1 MLLRVSLPVSLR
13 RVVDRV
19 PPPPADVG
27 AAAPAPPP
35 HSTPAPGSARFG
47 IRDRRAPRGESPPL
61 SASTEE
67 GILREVHGGESPP
80 LSASTE
86 PPRPRQGRAP
96 RLRTGATPPA
106 AFRARPPGRGPPAWD
121 HGAAGSGA
129 RTRRRWP
136 AGCRCLRPAAC

>member
-13 RVVDRV
+13 RVVDRA

-61 SASTEE
+61 SASTE
-67 GILREVHGGESPP
+67 
-80 LSASTE
+80 

-96 RLRTGATPPA
+96 PLRTGATPPA
-106 AFRARPPGRGPPAWD
+106 AFRHGGLVEGPQRGAVAPP
-121 HGAAGSGA
+121 
-129 RTRRRWP
+129 
-136 AGCRCLRPAAC
+136 